1 MDSRKTQRAAES
13 EDWIGWHATALRLG
27 AATDPEA
34 REMQRRLLRDDDLA
48 VIEAMAESLVRSQDV
63 GSVALV
69 CEASV
74 TESDQIGDTLNMVLL
89 PLWKS
94 GAADVPRLL
103 VAVTATHDGAAK
115 EGARAALRWLGVQP

>member
-63 GSVALV
+63 GSVLSYARR
-69 CEASV
+69 S
-74 TESDQIGDTLNMVLL
+74 SQ
-89 PLWKS
+89 
-94 GAADVPRLL
+94 R
-103 VAVTATHDGAAK
+103 ATRSATRSTWCCCRYGNR
-115 EGARAALRWLGVQP
+115 GRPTCRACSLQ